1 MAHGTSSPVACG
13 DLPRSG
19 IESVFL
25 HLQADSLPLSHQGSP
40 LIVVL
45 ICIPMMIGDVRHL
58 VIYYWPFECVFRK
71 MYIQVLGLFLNLIIC
86 LIAIQLYEFFMYLDI
101 NSLSDTW
108 FANIFAYA
116 IGYLSF
122 C

>member
-1 MAHGTSSPVACG
+1 MAHGLSSPAACW

-19 IESVFL
+19 TEPVFL
-25 HLQADSLPLSHQGSP
+25 HWQEDSLPLSHQGST
-40 LIVVL
+40 LIVVF

-58 VIYYWPFECVFRK
+58 FIHYWPFECVFGK
-71 MYIQVLGLFLNLIIC
+71 MYIQVLCLILNLVIC

-108 FANIFAYA
+108 FTNTFAY
-116 IGYLSF
+116 
-122 C
+122 